1 MKKGEAMKGKRR
13 TDGVRVI
20 GNERRTE
27 EKKKKKKMDG
37 ASDSWRKKRKME
49 EEGWSNRRRERER
62 EAVVELKREKVVALK
77 HGSPRCC
84 ASCI

>member
-1 MKKGEAMKGKRR
+1 
-13 TDGVRVI
+13 
-20 GNERRTE
+20 
-27 EKKKKKKMDG
+27 MDG
-37 ASDSWRKKRKME
+37 AWDRDGERNGRWKME

-62 EAVVELKREKVVALK
+62 ERLLKREKVLALK